1 MRYVSMDSM
10 DFEEQIDRLLAGMT
24 RRQKVGQLIQY
35 GSFREYER
43 SLVEKGEIGSLLNFC
58 GSTLV
63 SDIQQSIMHSPNP
76 VSYTHLPQLLPLFS
90 AYRVHYAQF

>member
-63 SDIQQSIMHSPNP
+63 
-76 VSYTHLPQLLPLFS
+76 
-90 AYRVHYAQF
+90 